1 MDLRLHH
8 PSPSIKEWR
17 VQHIPGCFPARPG
30 RFLYFW
36 SSGNSRHGA
45 LARVDRSWGV
55 VGCYVFL
62 LCFFGRIYEG
72 LNQATEFM
80 AFFSQLPGP
89 EAVPWALT
97 HHGSHG
103 LAIPLRDPFFCFATR
118 QVLKA
123 FYISGMATFYFATKV
138 MAAGFWKTAK
148 PRYTIPIC
156 EPWCWNIY
164 QHLPHKWASF
174 VGKYTIHGAS
184 GIWSF
189 VKRHCATLCCL
200 DFVRDSEKWRRFRG
214 WQGHDKAEGPKRK
227 QARGNSF
234 NSRSSG

>member
-1 MDLRLHH
+1 M
-8 PSPSIKEWR
+8 
-17 VQHIPGCFPARPG
+17 G
-30 RFLYFW
+30 
-36 SSGNSRHGA
+36 SS
-45 LARVDRSWGV
+45 W
-55 VGCYVFL
+55 L
-62 LCFFGRIYEG
+62 LCFSVMFFGRIYEG

-103 LAIPLRDPFFCFATR
+103 LAIPLRDPFFFVSPHGRCWRPSTSVEWPPFT
-118 QVLKA
+118 LP
-123 FYISGMATFYFATKV
+123 
-138 MAAGFWKTAK
+138 
-148 PRYTIPIC
+148 PRWWLPDFERPLSRDYTIPIC